1 MLESEQ
7 SHAVAAAAGACGDRC
22 RTTVDKH
29 WLMLTRLT
37 PTHLQGASKK

>member
-7 SHAVAAAAGACGDRC
+7 SHAVAAAGGGGGDRR

>member
-7 SHAVAAAAGACGDRC
+7 SHAVAAAAGGGDDRC
-22 RTTVDKH
+22 RTSVDKH